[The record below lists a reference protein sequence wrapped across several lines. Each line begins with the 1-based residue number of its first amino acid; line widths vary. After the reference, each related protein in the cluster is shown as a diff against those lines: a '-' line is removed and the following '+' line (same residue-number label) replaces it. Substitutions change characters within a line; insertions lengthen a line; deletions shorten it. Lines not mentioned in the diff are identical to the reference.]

1 MEHEHTHHAVLLG
14 TVFGP
19 GMAAHAVAL
28 LLPLMVSFGL
38 ARAGQVRAAW
48 LLPMGLLVLAAG
60 FVGFGLMLGED
71 VQAMSGAV
79 STIVTLAAAGIV
91 GGVAGVLLGRR
102 RRA

>member
-14 TVFGP
+14 TVFGA
-19 GMAAHAVAL
+19 GMAAHAVAV

-38 ARAGQVRAAW
+38 ARAGQVRVAW
-48 LLPMGLLVLAAG
+48 LLPMGLLVLAAV

-79 STIVTLAAAGIV
+79 STIGTLAAAGIL

-102 RRA
+102 RA

>member
-1 MEHEHTHHAVLLG
+1 MEHEHTHYVVSLGNVL
-14 TVFGP
+14 GP

-28 LLPLMVSFGL
+28 LLPLAVSFGL

-48 LLPMGLLVLAAG
+48 LLPMGLFVLAAV

-71 VQAMSGAV
+71 LQAMSGAV
-79 STIVTLAAAGIV
+79 TTIVTLAAAGIL

-102 RRA
+102 GRT